1 MNTMLKLF
9 FLVSL
14 QWDQVIHK
22 VSDWNYDFYY
32 KYGKV

>member
-1 MNTMLKLF
+1 MLKLL
-9 FLVSL
+9 FLVGL
-14 QWDQVIHK
+14 QWDQVAHK